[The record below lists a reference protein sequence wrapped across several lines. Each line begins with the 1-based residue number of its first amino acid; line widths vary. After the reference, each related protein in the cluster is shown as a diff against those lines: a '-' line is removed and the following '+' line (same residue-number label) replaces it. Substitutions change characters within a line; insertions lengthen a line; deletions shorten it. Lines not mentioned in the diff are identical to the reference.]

1 MEAANLE
8 GALETQKTPW
18 SGSRTIIT
26 VGHGTL
32 GAQAFLDLVREA
44 CVDAIVDV
52 RSFPGSRRHPQFGRS
67 EMEVWLPEGGVEYR
81 WERALGGFRK
91 PTPDSPNVALRH
103 PSFRGY
109 ADYMSRP
116 EFGAGIGQLE
126 EQSRQRPEGSLA
138 IMCSESVWW
147 RCHRRLIA
155 DHLVLVERINV
166 RHLMHDGRLSPH
178 VPTEEAR
185 VDPEGHLVYDV
196 GHPVPLQL
204 DPEESRAPRSSR
216 GAPSGE
222 S

>member
-1 MEAANLE
+1 
-8 GALETQKTPW
+8 LETQKTP
-18 SGSRTIIT
+18 SAGSRTIIT

-32 GAQAFLDLVREA
+32 GAQAFLDLLLAVG
-44 CVDAIVDV
+44 VDAIIDV

-67 EMEVWLPEGGVEYR
+67 EMEVWLPEGGVDYG

-103 PSFRGY
+103 AGFRGY

-116 EFGAGIGQLE
+116 EFAAGIGHLE

-155 DHLVLVERINV
+155 DHLVLVDGVNV
-166 RHLMHDGRLSPH
+166 RHLMHDGRLNPH
-178 VPTEEAR
+178 VPTAEAR
-185 VDPEGHLVYDV
+185 VGPGGHLVYDV
-196 GHPVPLQL
+196 GHLVPLPL
-204 DPEESRAPRSSR
+204 DPEESGPPRSSR
-216 GAPSGE
+216 HRVWPR
-222 S
+222 